1 MKGLAEQQGLRT
13 STLGQSEP
21 PSSGQATLAPVG
33 GWNGRHCLFQR
44 RLSYFTGVTEGLE
57 PRPPWPLKGKVG
69 TASARELDLA
79 ESGSVKDVGLGQP
92 SDLWDLRGHTPFP
105 YFSG

>member
-1 MKGLAEQQGLRT
+1 M
-13 STLGQSEP
+13 
-21 PSSGQATLAPVG
+21 G

-79 ESGSVKDVGLGQP
+79 ETGSVKDVGLGQP
-92 SDLWDLRGHTPFP
+92 SGLWDLRGHTPFP
-105 YFSG
+105 YFSD

>member
-1 MKGLAEQQGLRT
+1 MSLLPLVKPCLLQWE
-13 STLGQSEP
+13 
-21 PSSGQATLAPVG
+21 G
-33 GWNGRHCLFQR
+33 GMGGIVSFRG

-79 ESGSVKDVGLGQP
+79 ETGSVKDVGLGQP
-92 SDLWDLRGHTPFP
+92 SGLWDLRGHTPFP
-105 YFSG
+105 YFSD